1 MIGEIQPFKVLIIED
16 NEGDVLL
23 IEEYLGEYNSSHELV
38 HARSLKEASGI
49 LSSKNDFDVILLDL
63 TLPDGTG
70 EQLIEKVVHIAPSV
84 PVIILT
90 GYTNREFGI
99 RAVSIGVS
107 DYLLKDDL
115 TPYILIKSIS
125 YSVERN
131 RINTSLRQ
139 SELQYRDLFDLNPVP
154 MWVYDLETLQFIN
167 VNEAA
172 LTHYGYTRDEFLKL
186 KVTQIRP
193 KNEVDHFLSSFNESL
208 ESETLHSGGV
218 FKHQKKNGDV
228 IDVEIRASRIEYNGK
243 KAELV
248 LANDTTEKRIYQ
260 ENLLKSLKEKET
272 LLAEIHHRV
281 KNNLAIVSGM
291 MQLQS
296 YQNDDEVLQAKLM
309 DSVSRIQTMAAIHE
323 HLYQANSFSHI
334 NFAENLN
341 SLINNII
348 VTFQSDL
355 QLDLDFN
362 CSPVTLNINQAVPCS
377 LIVNEVV
384 TNILKHAFKERK
396 SGEIKVQLDL
406 EGEQLNLMI
415 KDNGVGLPK
424 DFSPDSESSLGL
436 LLIKILTEQL
446 GGKSNYSSC
455 AEGTTFE
462 LSFEA
467 KPDITG
473 AASALV

>member
-1 MIGEIQPFKVLIIED
+1 MLGEIQPFKILIIED

-23 IEEYLGEYNSSHELV
+23 IDEYLSEYNSSNELV
-38 HARSLKEASGI
+38 HARSLKEAAEI
-49 LSSKNDFDVILLDL
+49 LHKKSDFDVILLDL

-70 EQLIEKVVHIAPSV
+70 ELLIERVVQIAPSA

-99 RAVSIGVS
+99 RAVNIGVS

-139 SELQYRDLFDLNPVP
+139 SEIQYRDLFDLNPVP

-172 LTHYGYTRDEFLKL
+172 LAHYGYSRVEFLKL

-193 KNEVDHFLSSFNESL
+193 ESEVANFLESFNASR
-208 ESETLHSGGV
+208 ESESIHSGGV
-218 FKHQKKNGDV
+218 FKHQKKNGEI
-228 IDVEIRASRIEYNGK
+228 IDVEIRASRIDYNGR

-296 YQNDDEVLQAKLM
+296 YQDDDVELQAKLM

-334 NFAENLN
+334 NFEENLQ

-355 QLDLDFN
+355 HLDLDFK

-384 TNILKHAFKERK
+384 TNILKHAFKGRN
-396 SGEIKVQLDL
+396 SGIIVVKLDVDKDQMHL
-406 EGEQLNLMI
+406 LI

-446 GGKSNYSSC
+446 GGESNYTSC
-455 AEGTTFE
+455 SEGTTFE
-462 LSFEA
+462 LNFEV
-467 KPDITG
+467 KPDLIG

>member
-1 MIGEIQPFKVLIIED
+1 MIGEIQPYKILIIED

-23 IEEYLGEYNSSHELV
+23 IEEYLSEYNSSHELE
-38 HARSLKEASGI
+38 HARSLRDAAEVLKR
-49 LSSKNDFDVILLDL
+49 KNDFDVILLDL

-70 EQLIEKVVHIAPSV
+70 ELLIERVVQIAPSI
-84 PVIILT
+84 PVVILT

-193 KNEVDHFLSSFNESL
+193 ENEVEVFLSSFKQSL
-208 ESETLHSGGV
+208 VSEMLHSGGV
-218 FKHQKKNGDV
+218 FKHQKKNGEI
-228 IDVEIRASRIEYNGK
+228 IDVEIRASRIEYNGR

-296 YQNDDEVLQAKLM
+296 YQNDDLELQAKLM
-309 DSVSRIQTMAAIHE
+309 DSVSRIQTMASIHE

-334 NFAENLN
+334 NFAENLH

-384 TNILKHAFKERK
+384 TNILKHAFKGRK
-396 SGEIKVQLDL
+396 NGSIQVKLVVDIDQLKL
-406 EGEQLNLMI
+406 TI

-436 LLIKILTEQL
+436 LLINILTEQL
-446 GGKSNYSSC
+446 GGESNYSSSD
-455 AEGTTFE
+455 EGTSFQLIFE
-462 LSFEA
+462 V